1 VIGHLGVNAPVRVW
15 EHVFD
20 QGNVSTIAQ
29 GHTSIEKH
37 VEPNDA
43 PVRKVNYYNFQ
54 EISVVTLYK

>member
-43 PVRKVNYYNFQ
+43 PVRKVN
-54 EISVVTLYK
+54 